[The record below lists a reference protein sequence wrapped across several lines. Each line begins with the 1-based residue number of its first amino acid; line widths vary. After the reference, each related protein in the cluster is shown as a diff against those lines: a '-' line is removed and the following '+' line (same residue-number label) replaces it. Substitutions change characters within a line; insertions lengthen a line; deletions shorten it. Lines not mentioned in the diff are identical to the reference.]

1 MAAMSDRA
9 PETEEI
15 TYSVGA
21 VSRITGLS
29 AHVLRAWE
37 TRHQAVSPIRT
48 EGGTRRYRPADVARL
63 RLLRAA
69 SRAGHPIGSIAHLE
83 DAALRELAAEPEVAP
98 ALPLGPILDAI
109 ETLDAEEVQR
119 QLGLML
125 AALGPRRFGLDVAL
139 PLLSAVGDRWEKG
152 SLCIASEHLASVL
165 VGNLLGSALYAR
177 RPGSGAPH
185 VVFATPSGE
194 RHELGLLTSAVV
206 AADTGARCT
215 YLGADLPLDEIARA
229 VETLEAD
236 ALALGAGRL
245 APAEIVR
252 ALQEIR
258 RRVPATV
265 PIWLGGPGTER
276 LKLPEGVEQIE
287 LGDLDVKIAL
297 LAERKAAAAG

>member
-1 MAAMSDRA
+1 MSDRTPQA
-9 PETEEI
+9 EEA

-29 AHVLRAWE
+29 PHVLRAWE
-37 TRHQAVSPIRT
+37 TRYRAVTPIRT

-83 DAALRELAAEPEVAP
+83 DAALRALAAAPEPP
-98 ALPLGPILDAI
+98 RALPLDPILDAI
-109 ETLDAEEVQR
+109 GALDAEEVQR
-119 QLGLML
+119 QLGLLL
-125 AALGPRRFGLDVAL
+125 AALGPRHFGLDVAL

-152 SLCIASEHLASVL
+152 SLCIASEHLVSVL
-165 VGNLLGSALYAR
+165 VRNLLGAALHAR
-177 RPGSGAPH
+177 HPVSGAPH
-185 VVFATPSGE
+185 IVFATPEGE

-206 AADTGARCT
+206 ASEAGARCT

-229 VETLEAD
+229 VETLDAD

-245 APAEIVR
+245 SPAESLR
-252 ALQEIR
+252 TLRELR
-258 RRVPATV
+258 RRVPAAV
-265 PIWLGGPGTER
+265 PLWLGGPGTER
-276 LKLPEGVEQIE
+276 LELPPGVEQVE
-287 LGDLDVKIAL
+287 LDELDVKVAM